1 MSGFKVVSERAAEV
15 TPISPGVDEARLAA
29 AKAQEAHQQAAR
41 YLVTALQVV
50 SQRFV
55 TALALAWHTAFT
67 AALALSAWW
76 LWSTVLVQPDM
87 PKLAGATL
95 YSLFCLSVEFLRRKS

>member
-1 MSGFKVVSERAAEV
+1 VSGFKVVSERSAEV
-15 TPISPGVDEARLAA
+15 TPIAPSVDEARLAA

-55 TALALAWHTAFT
+55 TAIALAWHTSFT
-67 AALALSAWW
+67 AALALSVWR
-76 LWSTVLVQPDM
+76 LWSVVLVSPDA

-95 YSLFCLSVEFLRRKS
+95 YSLFALAVEFLRRKS